1 MLTRRKLATPYP
13 LGLDA
18 GHPWWMTGGMD
29 LRFPHSQP
37 TVGDGGGGATGGG
50 TDNPDGE
57 PGGTGAGG
65 AGDTGGSGNG
75 ATDDP
80 DPRWREHLSAADKKR
95 EAAERERDAMAAKLK
110 EIEDKD
116 KSELERTTERVKVL
130 EQQVQQDKEEIGKLR
145 LENAFLTVNEV
156 SWHDNEDAL
165 RAARDGGYLE
175 QVVKDDGTID
185 RDKLNRQLKSLAD
198 KKKYLVKTEQEP
210 PQPPSGAGVGSGGR
224 GGNQG
229 NPDEAKLRERYSRL
243 RR

>member
-1 MLTRRKLATPYP
+1 MLKRRKLATPHL

-18 GHPWWMTGGMD
+18 GYPWWLTVGTD

-37 TVGDGGGGATGGG
+37 TGGEGGGGATGGG

-57 PGGTGAGG
+57 PGGTGSGG
-65 AGDTGGSGNG
+65 ADGGANG
-75 ATDDP
+75 SVSDD
-80 DPRWREHLSAADKKR
+80 DAARMREHLSAADRKR
-95 EAAERERDAMAAKLK
+95 DEAEKARDAALAKLK

-116 KSELERTTERVKVL
+116 KSELERTTERVKQL
-130 EQQVQQDKEEIGKLR
+130 EQQAQQDKGEISKLR

-156 SWHDNEDAL
+156 LWHDNEDAL

-185 RDKLNRQLKSLAD
+185 QDKLKRQLKSLAD

-224 GGNQG
+224 GGSQG
-229 NPDEAKLRERYSRL
+229 NPDETKLRERYSRL